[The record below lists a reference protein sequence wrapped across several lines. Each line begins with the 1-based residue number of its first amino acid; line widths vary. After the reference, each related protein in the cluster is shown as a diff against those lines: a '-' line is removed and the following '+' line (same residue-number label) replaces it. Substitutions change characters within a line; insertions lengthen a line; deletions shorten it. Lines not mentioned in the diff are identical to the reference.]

1 MLACKMGLTQI
12 AELLLNNQVNIH
24 ETNVLGETA
33 LKLAQKSGHED
44 LVLLLIQKYK
54 ALVRQPS
61 RK

>member
-1 MLACKMGLTQI
+1 MGLTQI